1 MRSEKV
7 ALISNR
13 KINEQVHELV
23 LPCSLPVKPG
33 RFFMLKPETTSVLL
47 GRPISVC
54 DAENGTIT
62 LLVQK
67 AGKGTQE
74 LCALKESD
82 TLHLTG
88 PLGNGF
94 PLDEVKGNIALVGGG
109 IGIAPMLLTAK
120 ALKQAG
126 RAADC
131 YLGYRST
138 PFYMDEIGKHVKSL
152 HVSSDDGSFGVHG
165 NVTAMLNPSDY
176 DAVFCCGPLRMM
188 QAVTKLCKEHN
199 TPVYISMENKMA
211 CGVGGCLVC
220 TCVTKENGNQRAC
233 IEGPVFR
240 GEEIVFDA

>member
-1 MRSEKV
+1 MHSEKV

-13 KINEQVHELV
+13 KINEQVHELIV
-23 LPCSLPVKPG
+23 PCNVPVKPG
-33 RFFMLKPETTSVLL
+33 RFFMLRPERTSALL

-54 DAENGTIT
+54 NTENGTVT

-67 AGKGTQE
+67 LGQGTSD
-74 LCALKESD
+74 LCAMHAGDMLQ
-82 TLHLTG
+82 LTG
-88 PLGNGF
+88 PLGTGF
-94 PLDEVKGNIALVGGG
+94 PVDEVKGNIALVGGG

-120 ALKQAG
+120 TLMQAG
-126 RAADC
+126 RTSDC

-138 PFYMDEIGKHVKSL
+138 PFYTDEIGRHTRSL
-152 HVSSDDGSFGVHG
+152 QISTDDGCFGVHG
-165 NVTAMLNPSDY
+165 NVTAILDPTKY

-188 QAVTKLCKEHN
+188 QAVTELCMESN

-220 TCVTKENGNQRAC
+220 TCATKEHGNQRSC

-240 GEEIVFDA
+240 GEEIVF